1 MSTKPTR
8 STLRALAREPVV
20 HFVII
25 GVVLFG
31 LDAALS
37 PGEGTEPEV
46 EAAAR
51 PFAAPQGPIVVDDAV
66 RAMLVEHWERTHPA
80 APSEAELQ
88 ALVDAWI
95 DDEALYREGL
105 ARGLAE
111 NDPQIRERVV
121 SQMAYVLQS
130 RITVP
135 TPTDDELRAW
145 FAEHPERYARPE
157 RVDFTQVF
165 VAGLDAAAEARARE
179 LLRVLEGGADPSGLG
194 DTFSGGRRFRGRR
207 LSDLAERFGEA
218 FTTGMDAQPPGTW
231 ALRRSTQGFHLVR
244 IDHWTS
250 PEAPAFEAA
259 RAEVLHDWEQARRE
273 AELAAAKQALRGQW
287 EARTAP

>member
-1 MSTKPTR
+1 MT
-8 STLRALAREPVV
+8 STLRAVAREPVI

-25 GVVLFG
+25 GAVLFG
-31 LDAALS
+31 LDAAIS
-37 PGEGTEPEV
+37 RDEATEA
-46 EAAAR
+46 EAPQR
-51 PFAAPQGPIVVDDAV
+51 PFSAPQGPIVVDDAL
-66 RAMLVEHWERTHPA
+66 RATLTEHWLRTHPA
-80 APSEAELQ
+80 APSETELQ
-88 ALVDAWI
+88 TLVDAWI

-105 ARGLAE
+105 SRGLAE

-145 FAEHPERYARPE
+145 FEAHADRYAQPE

-165 VAGLDAAAEARARE
+165 VDGQGDAAQARASE
-179 LLRVLEGGADPSGLG
+179 ILRLLEGGADPNGLG

-207 LSDLAERFGEA
+207 LADLAARFGEA

-231 ALRRSTQGFHLVR
+231 ALRRSTLGLHLVR
-244 IDHWTS
+244 IDRWTS
-250 PEAPAFEAA
+250 SAAPGFEAA
-259 RAEVLHDWEQARRE
+259 RAAILHDWEQDQRNA
-273 AELAAAKQALRGQW
+273 AMTAAKQALRDQW
-287 EARTAP
+287 ELRTSP

>member
-1 MSTKPTR
+1 MS
-8 STLRALAREPVV
+8 STLQALAREPVI

-25 GVVLFG
+25 GAALFG
-31 LDAALS
+31 LDAARS
-37 PGEGTEPEV
+37 ADEPAENDP
-46 EAAAR
+46 AAAQQ
-51 PFAAPQGPIVVDDAV
+51 PFAVPHGPIVVDDAV
-66 RAMLVEHWERTHPA
+66 RTRLTEHWKRTHPA
-80 APSEAELQ
+80 APSETELQ

-135 TPTDDELRAW
+135 APTDDELQAW
-145 FAEHPERYARPE
+145 FQAHAERYARPE

-165 VAGLDAAAEARARE
+165 VEGLDAAAEARARE
-179 LLRVLEGGADPSGLG
+179 LLRVLEDGADPSGLG

-207 LSDLAERFGEA
+207 LAELAERFGEA
-218 FTTGMDAQPPGTW
+218 FTTGMDAQPLGTW
-231 ALRRSTQGFHLVR
+231 AIRRSTQGFHLVR
-244 IDHWTS
+244 IDRRTS
-250 PEAPAFEAA
+250 SETPDFAA
-259 RAEVLHDWEQARRE
+259 AHAEILHDWEQAQRD
-273 AELAAAKQALRGQW
+273 AALVAARQALRSQW
-287 EARTAP
+287 EIHTAP

>member
-1 MSTKPTR
+1 MS
-8 STLRALAREPVV
+8 STLRALAREPVI

-25 GVVLFG
+25 GAVLFG
-31 LDAALS
+31 LDAAIS
-37 PGEGTEPEV
+37 RGDTADP
-46 EAAAR
+46 EAAASQR
-51 PFAAPQGPIVVDDAV
+51 PFSVPQEPIVVDDAV
-66 RAMLVEHWERTHPA
+66 RATLTEHWLRTHPT
-80 APSEAELQ
+80 APTETELQ

-135 TPTDDELRAW
+135 TATDDELRAW
-145 FAEHPERYARPE
+145 FETHAERYAQPE

-165 VAGLDAAAEARARE
+165 VDGLDATAEARARE
-179 LLRVLEGGADPSGLG
+179 ILRLLEGGADPNGLG
-194 DTFSGGRRFRGRR
+194 DTFAGGRRFRGRR
-207 LSDLAERFGEA
+207 LAELAGRFGEA

-231 ALRRSTQGFHLVR
+231 TLRRSTQGLHLVR
-244 IDHWTS
+244 IDRWTS
-250 PEAPAFEAA
+250 STTPDFESA
-259 RAEVLHDWEQARRE
+259 RAEILHDWEQAQRQT
-273 AELAAAKQALRGQW
+273 AMATAKQALRSQW
-287 EARTAP
+287 EVRTSP